1 MVLAIQANTCKFVTI
16 TPQEAKERMRR
27 IKDGETL
34 TPDLEPSLTP
44 DIEPSLTP
52 NLEPSLTPDLEPS
65 MPPNLPT
72 PNLTQPANICVASSE
87 PYVRPSSFTDEMVD
101 PALRALD
108 HGKYL

>member
-16 TPQEAKERMRR
+16 TPQEAKERMCR

-44 DIEPSLTP
+44 DI
-52 NLEPSLTPDLEPS
+52 EPSLTPDLEPS